1 MSVREENIVVLEED
15 TQKGRYLTFKLD
27 KETFGIEIIHVIE
40 IIGIQNITI
49 IPEMPEFMK
58 GIINLRGKIIPLMDV
73 RIRFRKEAKD
83 YNDRTC
89 IIVVD
94 INGMSMGLIVDSV
107 AEVLSI
113 PEEETVDPPQLNN
126 GYPNRYIKKI
136 GKVGEDVKLL
146 LDCNKLITEG
156 LLEEQNNA
164 I

>member
-1 MSVREENIVVLEED
+1 MSEKEELIYEED

-27 KETFGIEIIHVIE
+27 RETFGIEILYVIE
-40 IIGIQNITI
+40 IIGIQTITL
-49 IPEMPEFMK
+49 IPEMPEYIK

-73 RIRFRKEAKD
+73 RIRFKKEEKD

-89 IIVVD
+89 IIVVN
-94 INGMSMGLIVDSV
+94 INEISLGLIVDSV

-113 PEEETVDPPQLNN
+113 SEENTVDPPQLNR
-126 GYPNRYIKKI
+126 GYSNHYIKKI

-156 LLEEQNNA
+156 LIDEINNA